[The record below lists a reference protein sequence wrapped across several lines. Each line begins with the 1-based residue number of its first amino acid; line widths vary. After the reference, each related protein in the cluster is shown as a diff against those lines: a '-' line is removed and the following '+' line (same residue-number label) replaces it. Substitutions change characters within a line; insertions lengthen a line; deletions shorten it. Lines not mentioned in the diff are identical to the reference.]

1 MTIMTNPGKPDR
13 RPSFALFPRILL
25 SMAPEKHPRIVK
37 LLQALFIL
45 VVFVAGY
52 VIGMTATSSSYISQY
67 FGARSGNL
75 VDSAPP
81 HRRACGC
88 DCHNTDCSS
97 MDSYLHLRRN
107 LSHGMSDG
115 ELLWRAAM
123 VSRSENYP
131 FGRVPRV
138 AFLFLTRGPLPMLLL
153 WERFFQGQNRDLH
166 SIYVH
171 ALPGHRLNVSSDS
184 SFHGRQIPSQ
194 SVEWGTVELFDAERR
209 LLGNALLDFFNER
222 FVLLSESCI
231 PVRNFLT
238 IYTYLTGSNHS
249 FVESYDEPTR
259 FGRGRYSRNMLPDIH
274 LRQWRK
280 GSQLFELDRDL
291 ATYIVSDT
299 KYYSLFRKFC
309 KPACYPDEHYI
320 PTYLNMFHGWKNSNR
335 SVTWVDW
342 STSASHP
349 ASFEKGNVTAYLIRS
364 IRSNGTLC
372 RYNDRKT
379 DICYLFARKFAPS
392 ALGPLLEL
400 SSTVMGF

>member
-1 MTIMTNPGKPDR
+1 MTMMTNPGKPDR

-97 MDSYLHLRRN
+97 TDSYLHLRRN

-115 ELLWRAAM
+115 ELLGGRRWCLDRKTTRLAACRGWPSCSSPEGRCRCCSSGRGS
-123 VSRSENYP
+123 SRGKIGTCTRSMCMLFPGIDSTSPVTRHSMEDKSP
-131 FGRVPRV
+131 ARVGDGGAVR
-138 AFLFLTRGPLPMLLL
+138 RGEAAAG
-153 WERFFQGQNRDLH
+153 ERP
-166 SIYVH
+166 
-171 ALPGHRLNVSSDS
+171 A
-184 SFHGRQIPSQ
+184 
-194 SVEWGTVELFDAERR
+194 R
-209 LLGNALLDFFNER
+209 LLQRA
-222 FVLLSESCI
+222 VCPPIESCI
-231 PVRNFLT
+231 PVHNFLT

-280 GSQLFELDRDL
+280 GSQWFELDRDL

-342 STSASHP
+342 STRASHP